1 MPSAELCVK
10 YTIIY
15 VKGEENNV
23 HVCAC
28 VYIKH
33 PWKGS
38 QENKSLV
45 VGGMKKMVAG
55 KRDCS
60 LYVFKYVST
69 EQCEL
74 IYLKYLLKIKMVIS
88 KKSR

>member
-10 YTIIY
+10 YTIIC

-45 VGGMKKMVAG
+45 VGGMKNGVAG

-60 LYVFKYVST
+60 LYVFKYIST
-69 EQCEL
+69 ELGEL
-74 IYLKYLLKIKMVIS
+74 SFWNIGLKLKW
-88 KKSR
+88 